1 MFCCRKKKK
10 STAKV
15 LAFLGIMIGVA
26 AALIGGYFLFTK
38 FLKGKLCKKCACEE
52 VEAEAEACDCAEE
65 TCDACEEAETI
76 EEIPE
81 NTEE

>member
-1 MFCCRKKKK
+1 MFCFRKKKK
-10 STAKV
+10 NTAKV

-26 AALIGGYFLFTK
+26 TAVIGGYFLFTK
-38 FLKGKLCKKCACEE
+38 FLKGKLCKKCTCEE
-52 VEAEAEACDCAEE
+52 VEAEACDCAEE